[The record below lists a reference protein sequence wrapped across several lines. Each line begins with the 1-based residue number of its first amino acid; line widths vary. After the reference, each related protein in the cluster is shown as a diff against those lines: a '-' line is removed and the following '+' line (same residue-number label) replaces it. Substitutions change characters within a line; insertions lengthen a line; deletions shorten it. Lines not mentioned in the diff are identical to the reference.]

1 MKEPV
6 VPENSPLLLGSED
19 IFVDSKRKSE
29 CIHMKRGRK
38 PLNCIY
44 SLERVLVQSS
54 GILGILLSVCLSYD
68 TGSILKEQ
76 KEGTLLVDIEIAMRI
91 HGSLSCPWMWSPLSG
106 YGHISSEACMT
117 ISIEYTEPLIRVV
130 SVLLVWFDE
139 FFIAIGRSMMYISI
153 LLCQT
158 TEGFAMLVHLYL
170 LAYSV
175 KKCVFLYSLMHHII
189 IYSNQLYHLFQFMTV
204 VSPCHYEH
212 IT

>member
-19 IFVDSKRKSE
+19 IFVDFKRKSE

-54 GILGILLSVCLSYD
+54 GILGILLSVCLSYG

-91 HGSLSCPWMWSPLSG
+91 HGSLSCP
-106 YGHISSEACMT
+106 
-117 ISIEYTEPLIRVV
+117 
-130 SVLLVWFDE
+130 
-139 FFIAIGRSMMYISI
+139 
-153 LLCQT
+153 
-158 TEGFAMLVHLYL
+158 
-170 LAYSV
+170 
-175 KKCVFLYSLMHHII
+175 
-189 IYSNQLYHLFQFMTV
+189 
-204 VSPCHYEH
+204 
-212 IT
+212 